1 MLNRTLLLL
10 VSICTLSAHAYC
22 QTDTLL
28 DSTPDTTT
36 VQSLTLQECISY
48 AAVHQP
54 AVKQSYID
62 ESIARTNNAI
72 AFADWLPQVSGTANL
87 QHYFQLPTAFIP
99 INGIKQPIASGVFNT
114 STPSINASQTIF
126 NTDVL
131 LATRASRLN
140 TLFARQGTANTKIA
154 MVADVSKAF
163 YDLLLTLQ
171 QINVLKEDTARLSKN
186 QQDTYHQYVSGI
198 VDKVDYKQA
207 SISLNN
213 SVAQL
218 KSASESINAK
228 YATLKQLMGYPQ
240 TKEFTVVYD
249 TAQMLQEAYFDTSE
263 ALNYEK
269 RIEYQQLET
278 VRRLARETTAYY
290 QLGFIPSL
298 SVFYNYNQQYAND
311 KFADLYKEAYPYS
324 LFGVNLSVP
333 LFTGFKRLENIHKA
347 HLQEVRD
354 DWDVINVKL
363 QIYSEYKQALAG
375 YKSNYYSLVAQRENV
390 KMAKE
395 VYDIVHLQ
403 YREGIKTYLNVIT
416 AESDLI
422 NSEINYL
429 NALFQL
435 LSSKIDLEKAMGDIT
450 PNS

>member
-10 VSICTLSAHAYC
+10 VCIFTLSNNAYC
-22 QTDTLL
+22 QNDTLS
-28 DSTPDTTT
+28 DNSVIDTT
-36 VQSLTLQECISY
+36 VQDLTLQQCIAY
-48 AAVHQP
+48 ATTHQP

-72 AFADWLPQVSGTANL
+72 AFSEWLPQVNGTANL

-99 INGIKQPIASGVFNT
+99 VNGVKQPIPSGVYNT
-114 STPSINASQTIF
+114 STPAITATQTIF
-126 NTDVL
+126 STDVL
-131 LATRASRLN
+131 LATRASKLN
-140 TLFARQGTANTKIA
+140 TLFAKQSTANTKINT
-154 MVADVSKAF
+154 VSDVSKAF

-171 QINVLKEDTARLSKN
+171 QINVLKEDTARLIKN
-186 QQDTYHQYVSGI
+186 QQDTYHQYISGI

-213 SVAQL
+213 SMAQL
-218 KSASESINAK
+218 KSANESVQAK
-228 YATLKQLMGYPQ
+228 YAALKQLMGYPQ
-240 TKEFTVVYD
+240 TKHFTVIFD

-333 LFTGFKRLENIHKA
+333 IFQGFRRLENIHKA
-347 HLQEVRD
+347 RLQEVRD
-354 DWDVINVKL
+354 DWDVISVKL
-363 QIYSEYKQALAG
+363 QIYTEYKQAMAN
-375 YKSNYYSLVAQRENV
+375 YKSNYYNLVAQRENV
-390 KMAKE
+390 QMAKE

-435 LSSKIDLEKAMGDIT
+435 LSSKIDLQKAMGDIS
-450 PNS
+450 PNN

>member
-10 VSICTLSAHAYC
+10 VCICTLSNNAYC
-22 QTDTLL
+22 QNDTLS
-28 DSTPDTTT
+28 DNSVIDTT
-36 VQSLTLQECISY
+36 VQDLTLQQCIAY
-48 AAVHQP
+48 ATTHQP

-72 AFADWLPQVSGTANL
+72 AFSEWLPQVNGTANL

-99 INGIKQPIASGVFNT
+99 VNGVKQPIPSGFYNT
-114 STPSINASQTIF
+114 STPAITATQTIF

-131 LATRASRLN
+131 LATRASKLN
-140 TLFARQGTANTKIA
+140 TLFAKQSTANTKINT
-154 MVADVSKAF
+154 VSDVSKAF

-171 QINVLKEDTARLSKN
+171 QINVLKEDTARLIKN

-213 SVAQL
+213 SMAQL
-218 KSASESINAK
+218 KSANESVQAK
-228 YATLKQLMGYPQ
+228 YAALKQLMGYPQ
-240 TKEFTVVYD
+240 NRHFTVIFD

-311 KFADLYKEAYPYS
+311 KFSDLYSRAYPNS

-333 LFTGFKRLENIHKA
+333 LFQGFRRLENIHKA
-347 HLQEVRD
+347 RLQEVRD
-354 DWDVINVKL
+354 DWDVISVKL
-363 QIYSEYKQALAG
+363 QIYTEYKQAMAN
-375 YKSNYYSLVAQRENV
+375 YKSNYYNLVAQRENV
-390 KMAKE
+390 QMAKE

-435 LSSKIDLEKAMGDIT
+435 LSSKIDLQKAMGDIS
-450 PNS
+450 PNT

>member
-10 VSICTLSAHAYC
+10 VFISTLSAHAYC
-22 QTDTLL
+22 QTDTLS
-28 DSTPDTTT
+28 DNSTSDTAIPRL
-36 VQSLTLQECISY
+36 SLQQCITY
-48 AAVHQP
+48 AAAHQP

-62 ESIARTNNAI
+62 ESIAHTNNAI
-72 AFADWLPQVSGTANL
+72 AFSDWLPQVNGVANL

-99 INGIKQPIASGVFNT
+99 INGVKQPIPSGVYNT

-131 LATRASRLN
+131 LATRAARLN
-140 TLFARQGTANTKIA
+140 TQFAQQSTANTKIN
-154 MVADVSKAF
+154 MVSDVSKAF

-171 QINVLKEDTARLSKN
+171 QINVLREDTARLNKN
-186 QQDTYHQYVSGI
+186 QQDTYHQYISGI

-207 SISLNN
+207 SIALNN
-213 SVAQL
+213 SLAQL
-218 KSASESINAK
+218 KSANEGISAK
-228 YATLKQLMGYPQ
+228 YAALKQLMGYPQ
-240 TKEFTVVYD
+240 NKEFTVVYD
-249 TAQMLQEAYFDTSE
+249 TAQMLQEAYFDTTQ

-278 VRRLARETTAYY
+278 IRRLARETTAYY

-298 SVFYNYNQQYAND
+298 SVFYNYNEQYAND
-311 KFADLYKEAYPYS
+311 KFSDLYKEAYPNS
-324 LFGVNLSVP
+324 LIGVNLSVP
-333 LFTGFKRLENIHKA
+333 LFTGFRRLENIHKA
-347 HLQEVRD
+347 HLQEVRN
-354 DWDVINVKL
+354 DWDVVNVKL
-363 QIYSEYKQALAG
+363 QIYAEYKQALAN
-375 YKSNYYSLVAQRENV
+375 YKSNYYNLAAQRENV

-435 LSSKIDLEKAMGDIT
+435 LSSKIDLEKAMGDIS